1 MKAALK
7 TWWTRRAPRE
17 RKVVFAAVAVLALV
31 AIDTIAFAPQRAELA
46 TMKQQR
52 DAARRHLDELQK
64 LAAHHSEQGSAEARA
79 RLEQLASRRAQTE
92 QVLAN
97 AQLDLTAPREMAQQ
111 LATVLAQFPRLRVLA
126 AASQAPVPINEPQA
140 SAGTAPAAGTIYRH
154 GLELTVEG
162 QYFDVMAYLE
172 MLESARH
179 RIYWRELDLKVDA
192 QGVPITRVA
201 VFTLSK
207 EPAWMR
213 L

>member
-17 RKVVFAAVAVLALV
+17 RMAIAAAAAVLSLV

-46 TMKQQR
+46 KATQQR

-64 LAAHHSEQGSAEARA
+64 LAAHHAEQGSAEARA
-79 RLEQLASRRAQTE
+79 RLEQLASRRARTE

-97 AQLDLTAPREMAQQ
+97 AQLDLTAPSDMAQQ
-111 LATVLAQFPRLRVLA
+111 LATVLAQFPRLRVVA
-126 AASQAPVPINEPQA
+126 AASQTPAPINESQA
-140 SAGTAPAAGTIYRH
+140 SAGTVPAAGTIYRH

-162 QYFDVMAYLE
+162 QYFDLMAYLE
-172 MLESARH
+172 MLEKTRH
-179 RIYWRELDLKVDA
+179 RIYWRELDLKVGT
-192 QGVPITRVA
+192 QGVPVTRVA

-207 EPAWMR
+207 ETAWMR